1 MASLFGKRGDD
12 ERDRSSCGEVV
23 PYPVS
28 RLENWIRLLSP
39 SVKGQ
44 RGCGEPLIPC
54 IIATSKNRSRFF
66 HLGKRLASNWYIGG
80 TYFLFFYS
88 ISFLQFFFFFFTEKD
103 SIDLNWKRFF
113 VILFSNRERERKKR
127 IVSRS
132 FIEFTYKRE
141 SLQELEI
148 GIFHELEEASRPAF
162 PSSLLHR
169 RITIRNAPRRRFLR
183 GARVATSVVDALT
196 SPATSLTRKGTE
208 IANNGSFDEA
218 LFLQPSLASQQQISA
233 FFHETNVRTFGH

>member
-1 MASLFGKRGDD
+1 MMIVVRRPLGVVDTSAPPLSSGSALCPSLVVARKEDGGIKMASLFGKRGDD

-80 TYFLFFYS
+80 TYFLFFL
-88 ISFLQFFFFFFTEKD
+88 FRFFNFFFFFHG
-103 SIDLNWKRFF
+103 KRFHRF
-113 VILFSNRERERKKR
+113 
-127 IVSRS
+127 
-132 FIEFTYKRE
+132 
-141 SLQELEI
+141 ELEKI
-148 GIFHELEEASRPAF
+148 LRNFIF
-162 PSSLLHR
+162 
-169 RITIRNAPRRRFLR
+169 
-183 GARVATSVVDALT
+183 
-196 SPATSLTRKGTE
+196 
-208 IANNGSFDEA
+208 
-218 LFLQPSLASQQQISA
+218 
-233 FFHETNVRTFGH
+233 

>member
-66 HLGKRLASNWYIGG
+66 HLGKRLASNWGDLLSI
-80 TYFLFFYS
+80 LS

-113 VILFSNRERERKKR
+113 VILFSNREREREKEAYCLSFFYR
-127 IVSRS
+127 IHVQER
-132 FIEFTYKRE
+132 EFTR
-141 SLQELEI
+141 
-148 GIFHELEEASRPAF
+148 A
-162 PSSLLHR
+162 
-169 RITIRNAPRRRFLR
+169 R
-183 GARVATSVVDALT
+183 GW
-196 SPATSLTRKGTE
+196 
-208 IANNGSFDEA
+208 N
-218 LFLQPSLASQQQISA
+218 IS
-233 FFHETNVRTFGH
+233 

>member
-80 TYFLFFYS
+80 TYFLFFL
-88 ISFLQFFFFFFTEKD
+88 FRFFNFFFFFTEKD

-113 VILFSNRERERKKR
+113 VILFSNREREREKEAYCLSFFYR
-127 IVSRS
+127 IHVQER
-132 FIEFTYKRE
+132 EFTR
-141 SLQELEI
+141 
-148 GIFHELEEASRPAF
+148 A
-162 PSSLLHR
+162 
-169 RITIRNAPRRRFLR
+169 R
-183 GARVATSVVDALT
+183 GW
-196 SPATSLTRKGTE
+196 
-208 IANNGSFDEA
+208 N
-218 LFLQPSLASQQQISA
+218 IS
-233 FFHETNVRTFGH
+233 